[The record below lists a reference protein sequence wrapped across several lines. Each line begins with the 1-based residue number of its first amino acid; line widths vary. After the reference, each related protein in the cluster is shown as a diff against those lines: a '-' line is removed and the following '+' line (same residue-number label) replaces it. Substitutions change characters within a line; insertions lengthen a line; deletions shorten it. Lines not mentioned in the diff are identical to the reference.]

1 MHLVGLRIL
10 KTIIKMNKTEQ
21 LTFPWSKP
29 NNSSF
34 DDFYFEKSNLSVL
47 ENLKREDDLFIY
59 G

>member
-29 NNSSF
+29 NNSTF

-47 ENLKREDDLFIY
+47 ENLKREE
-59 G
+59 

>member
-1 MHLVGLRIL
+1 
-10 KTIIKMNKTEQ
+10 MNKTEQ

-59 G
+59 ISLFAFKRNE